1 MLGIEDFTKVLDLD
15 PYHANALFARGA
27 CQNMKGDYIK
37 AIEDYHVALEIDGQ
51 NNRKRSRVWRAG
63 SGREESFIGEK
74 KFEEDFVKPSET
86 EGGFMKLNHSQ
97 IVSASALPTTAGN
110 NNTINVNN
118 GLKEKNLNR
127 NGVGGLV
134 LSNGII
140 SQCPENL
147 SNNAKAD
154 W

>member
-1 MLGIEDFTKVLDLD
+1 MLDLD

-74 KFEEDFVKPSET
+74 KFEEDFVKPNDND
-86 EGGFMKLNHSQ
+86 GGFMKLNHSQ
-97 IVSASALPTTAGN
+97 IVAASPLPATVAN
-110 NNTINVNN
+110 NNTSANN
-118 GLKEKNLNR
+118 SLKEKNMNKSGAGTLLLN
-127 NGVGGLV
+127 
-134 LSNGII
+134 NGIM